1 MGLPEDVLSLI
12 NIWLKNRL
20 LYVVIDGQISKF
32 FDINHGTI
40 QGSILGPVLYMQ
52 FLFQCS
58 LISQTSQILRMTI
71 MHSHGLQT

>member
-1 MGLPEDVLSLI
+1 MGLPEDMLSLI
-12 NIWLKNRL
+12 KIWLKNWL
-20 LYVVIDGQISKF
+20 FYFVIDGQISKVF
-32 FDINHGTI
+32 VINHGTI
-40 QGSILGPVLYMQ
+40 QGSILGPVLCMQ